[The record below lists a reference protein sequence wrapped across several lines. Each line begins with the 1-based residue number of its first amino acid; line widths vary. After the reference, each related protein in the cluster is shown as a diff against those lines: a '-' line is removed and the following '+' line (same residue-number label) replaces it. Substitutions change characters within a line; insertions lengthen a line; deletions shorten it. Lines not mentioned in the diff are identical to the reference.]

1 MTLSENA
8 GIVCIQEEIFLKEGI
23 SLLPKSVFSHG
34 EVKEMSFTGRME
46 VGNAQVLCSA
56 LLAYREQTCPGVQV
70 TPM

>member
-8 GIVCIQEEIFLKEGI
+8 GIVCVQEEIFLKEGI

-46 VGNAQVLCSA
+46 VSNAQVLCSA
-56 LLAYREQTCPGVQV
+56 LLAYREQT
-70 TPM
+70 